1 MPDIPK
7 THAQNEARR
16 QALLKKLD
24 QINAIV
30 KRDQAKRKAKE
41 RRDDTR
47 RKILAG
53 AMLMNKVATGK
64 TAKSEFR
71 HDMDSYLE
79 HDRDRILFDLDVENR
94 DPNTQQPAAPTP
106 HTPGAPQ

>member
-1 MPDIPK
+1 MTDIPK

-16 QALLKKLD
+16 EALLKKLD

-71 HDMDSYLE
+71 LDMAAYLE
-79 HDRDRILFDLDVENR
+79 HDRDRILFDLDVGN
-94 DPNTQQPAAPTP
+94 PPPKTQQAPTPAAPHHP
-106 HTPGAPQ
+106 PQE